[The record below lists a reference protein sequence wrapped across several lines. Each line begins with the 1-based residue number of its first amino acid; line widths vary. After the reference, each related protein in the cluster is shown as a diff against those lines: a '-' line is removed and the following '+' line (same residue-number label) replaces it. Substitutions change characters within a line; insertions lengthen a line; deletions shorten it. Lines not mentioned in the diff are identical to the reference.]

1 MSIINSNFRISG
13 LASGLDT
20 DQIVRDLMT
29 AEKVPLTK
37 LEQQRQ
43 LAEWRQEAYR
53 EFTNALRGFKEKF
66 FDITKRTT
74 YLLSD
79 NAFKVFKTT
88 STGEDYVT
96 VSGKANAEAGS
107 HSIKVI
113 QLATADKAVSNKPV
127 SKPVTGEVTDF
138 NLAGQSILVSL
149 DGVIREIELA
159 DYDDL
164 EDLIGDPVNGLQKL
178 IDNAFGAGKI
188 AVDESSG
195 KLQLST
201 TGGASKLQV
210 FYGTNG
216 TDGLNSLGI
225 SNGASNRILTAATL
239 VALKDQLSEELVFD
253 GNGNVSFKINDA
265 SFTFSQNDTLSSVM
279 AAINNSTEANVTI
292 KYDEVTDTFSIT
304 AKQTGA
310 GDNIRISE
318 TSGNFLSAI
327 GITGITSEG
336 VDAIAEIDREIVT
349 RSSNTFTVNDI
360 EYTLKK
366 AHDPE
371 SDGETVTLEQNI
383 DAVVDTIKTFVEEY
397 NKLVDMFSSK
407 LSEKYDRNYLPL
419 SSEQKEALSD
429 KEVELWEKKAKTGLL
444 RNDSIL
450 QEIQNDMRMALLEPV
465 EGVGI
470 SLSSIGITSKSYQDK
485 GKLYI
490 DEDKLRQAIMDRP
503 DEVKNLFKK
512 QSQSVPSYTRDLGA
526 SDRKTR
532 YKEQGLL
539 WRLSDIIEDN
549 ISILRD
555 KDGKKGVLLEK
566 AGMEGDT
573 SEFNSSLS
581 KDISSFDERITELY
595 KKLVVKEA
603 NYYNQFTQLEKYM
616 HQMNTQTNWLLSQ
629 FSNTK

>member
-1 MSIINSNFRISG
+1 MNIINSNLRITG
-13 LASGLDT
+13 LATGLDT
-20 DQIVRDLMT
+20 DQLVRDLMT
-29 AEKVPLTK
+29 AEKVPLTR
-37 LEQQRQ
+37 LEQKKQ

-53 EFTNALRGFKEKF
+53 EFTNVLRGFKEKF

-113 QLATADKAVSNKPV
+113 QLATVDKAVSNNPV

-178 IDNAFGAGKI
+178 IDNAFGEGKVI
-188 AVDESSG
+188 VGESSG

-210 FYGTNG
+210 FYGTKG
-216 TDGLNSLGI
+216 IEGLNSLGI
-225 SNGASNRILTAATL
+225 SNGASNRISTNATL
-239 VALKDQLSEELVFD
+239 VALQDQLSENLVFD
-253 GNGNVSFKINDA
+253 AGGNVSFKINDA

-279 AAINNSTEANVTI
+279 AAINNSAEANATI
-292 KYDEVTDTFSIT
+292 KYDEVTDTFTIT

-310 GDNIRISE
+310 GDNIKISE

-327 GITGITSEG
+327 GITGVTSEG
-336 VDAIAEIDREIVT
+336 VDAIAEIDKEIVT

-371 SDGETVTLEQNI
+371 SDGETVTLEQNV
-383 DAVVDTIKTFVEEY
+383 DAIVDNIKTFVEEY

-419 SSEQKEALSD
+419 SSEQKEALSE
-429 KEVELWEKKAKTGLL
+429 KEIELWEKKAKTGLL

-450 QEIQNDMRMALLEPV
+450 QEIQANMRMALLEPV
-465 EGVGI
+465 EGVSI
-470 SLSSIGITSKSYQDK
+470 NLPSIGITSKSYQDN

-490 DEDKLRQAIMDRP
+490 DEDKLRQAIINRP
-503 DEVKNLFKK
+503 DEVKNLFRK
-512 QSQSVPSYTRDLGA
+512 QSESVSSYTRDLSV

-555 KDGKKGVLLEK
+555 KNGKKGILLEK

-573 SEFNSSLS
+573 SDFNSSLS
-581 KDISSFDERITELY
+581 KDISSYDESITELY
-595 KKLVVKEA
+595 KKLLVKET
-603 NYYNQFTQLEKYM
+603 NYYNQFAQLEKYM
-616 HQMNTQTNWLLSQ
+616 NQMNTQMSWLLSQ
-629 FSNTK
+629 FSTTK

>member
-195 KLQLST
+195 QLQLST

-225 SNGASNRILTAATL
+225 SNGASNRILTGATL

-253 GNGNVSFKINDA
+253 GNGNVSFKINDV